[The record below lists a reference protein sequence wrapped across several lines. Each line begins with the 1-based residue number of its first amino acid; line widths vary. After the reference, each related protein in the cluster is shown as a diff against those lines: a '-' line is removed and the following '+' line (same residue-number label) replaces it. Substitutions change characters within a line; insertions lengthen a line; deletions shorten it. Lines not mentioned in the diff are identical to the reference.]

1 MCIRDRADGLW
12 HQYLRQKVKYLICG
26 IAISLLLFISRAVPL
41 WLVFLTIIIF
51 PILQDLLVLNEEENN
66 KQFYRLS
73 YPPFLSMLSLLM
85 ESGLTL
91 QIALG
96 LSIDAT
102 KKLVCGQRLGIELE
116 LAQKSV
122 ETGVTGAEA
131 VRKLAAQCPLP
142 EISAAL
148 RCAARYDQQGS
159 GELLSLLGMQS
170 AASWQI
176 YRNGLRRRLE
186 QRALLLFLPMGMA
199 LINVL
204 AIAVVPALASFQTL

>member
-1 MCIRDRADGLW
+1 
-12 HQYLRQKVKYLICG
+12 
-26 IAISLLLFISRAVPL
+26 
-41 WLVFLTIIIF
+41 
-51 PILQDLLVLNEEENN
+51 
-66 KQFYRLS
+66 
-73 YPPFLSMLSLLM
+73 
-85 ESGLTL
+85 
-91 QIALG
+91 
-96 LSIDAT
+96 
-102 KKLVCGQRLGIELE
+102 
-116 LAQKSV
+116 
-122 ETGVTGAEA
+122 
-131 VRKLAAQCPLP
+131 LP